1 MNINLKLETFKPY
14 AKKASAILLIAAVV
28 SGAGAWYV
36 HGQKQERH
44 AQKEQAWTTMITAKA
59 RQRSVTLLDESA
71 VRSIAAEAT
80 GQEETAITFRQISL
94 RDMAQNEDHKQK
106 MKHRDHEKVRDVDNY
121 RPQMGDHPEQ
131 TALPVPTSNDY
142 QKINEAAKEAPA
154 AVASGEPA
162 FLPVYKVNC
171 RVDQV
176 KYKLRIDAVTGKVL
190 SVKCDA

>member
-44 AQKEQAWTTMITAKA
+44 AQKEQAWTTMITAQA

-71 VRSIAAEAT
+71 VRSIAAEAI
-80 GQEETAITFRQISL
+80 GQQETAITFRQISL

-106 MKHRDHEKVRDVDNY
+106 MKHREHGKVREADNY
-121 RPQMGDHPEQ
+121 RPQMGDYPEPN
-131 TALPVPTSNDY
+131 ALPVPTPNDY
-142 QKINEAAKEAPA
+142 QKITEAAKEAPA
-154 AVASGEPA
+154 ALASGETA

>member
-28 SGAGAWYV
+28 SGAGAWYI

-44 AQKEQAWTTMITAKA
+44 AQKEQAWTTMITAQA

-71 VRSIAAEAT
+71 VRSIAAEAI
-80 GQEETAITFRQISL
+80 GQQETAITFRQISL

-106 MKHRDHEKVRDVDNY
+106 MKHREHGKVREADSY
-121 RPQMGDHPEQ
+121 RPQMGDYPEPN
-131 TALPVPTSNDY
+131 ALPVPTPNDY
-142 QKINEAAKEAPA
+142 QKITEAAKEAPA
-154 AVASGEPA
+154 ALASGETA

>member
-28 SGAGAWYV
+28 SGAGAWYI

-44 AQKEQAWTTMITAKA
+44 AQKEQAWTTMITAQA
-59 RQRSVTLLDESA
+59 WQRSVTLLDESA
-71 VRSIAAEAT
+71 VRSIAAEAI
-80 GQEETAITFRQISL
+80 GQQETAITFCQISL

-106 MKHRDHEKVRDVDNY
+106 MKHREHGKVREADNY
-121 RPQMGDHPEQ
+121 RPQMGDYPEPN
-131 TALPVPTSNDY
+131 ALPVPTPNDY
-142 QKINEAAKEAPA
+142 QKITEAAKEAPA
-154 AVASGEPA
+154 ALASGETA

-176 KYKLRIDAVTGKVL
+176 KYKLSIDAVTGKVL

>member
-28 SGAGAWYV
+28 SGAGAWYI

-44 AQKEQAWTTMITAKA
+44 AQKEQAWTTMITAQA

-71 VRSIAAEAT
+71 VRSIAAEAI
-80 GQEETAITFRQISL
+80 GQQETAITFRQISL

-106 MKHRDHEKVRDVDNY
+106 MKHREHGKVREADNY
-121 RPQMGDHPEQ
+121 RPQMGDYPEPN
-131 TALPVPTSNDY
+131 ALPVPTPNDY
-142 QKINEAAKEAPA
+142 QKITEAAKEAPA
-154 AVASGEPA
+154 ALASGETA

>member
-36 HGQKQERH
+36 HGKKQERH
-44 AQKEQAWTTMITAKA
+44 AQKEQAWTTMITAQA
-59 RQRSVTLLDESA
+59 RHRSVTLLDESA
-71 VRSIAAEAT
+71 VRSIAAEAI
-80 GQEETAITFRQISL
+80 GQQETAITFRQISL

-106 MKHRDHEKVRDVDNY
+106 MKHREHGKVREADSY
-121 RPQMGDHPEQ
+121 RPQMGNPPEQ
-131 TALPVPTSNDY
+131 NALSVPTPNDY
-142 QKINEAAKEAPA
+142 QKITEAAKEAPA
-154 AVASGEPA
+154 ALASGETA

>member
-44 AQKEQAWTTMITAKA
+44 TQKEQAWTTMITAQA

-71 VRSIAAEAT
+71 VRSIAAEAI

-94 RDMAQNEDHKQK
+94 RDMAQNEDRKQK

-121 RPQMGDHPEQ
+121 RPQMGNHPEQ

-142 QKINEAAKEAPA
+142 QKITEAAKEAPA
-154 AVASGEPA
+154 AVASGEAA